1 MGESRDCEF
10 ADLLADLL
18 AELATGSATVPNGL
32 GCSGT

>member
-10 ADLLADLL
+10 ADLL